1 MSKLIRKVGGAI
13 LGLGSMTANAAYQLN
28 LQTPNTTIATQI
40 YDLHMLIMY
49 ICVVIFVLVF
59 GALFYSLLKH
69 RKSVGHKAAHFHES
83 TTVEIA
89 WTVVPFLILVAMAFP
104 ATKTMIQ
111 MRDTPNP
118 DMTVRVNAYQWKWEY
133 DYQKDG
139 VKYMSVLATTQDQ
152 IDGKAP
158 KGEHY
163 LLEVDNPLVVPVGK
177 KVRLLLTANDVI
189 HSWSMPAFGV
199 KQDAIPGFIRD
210 TWFRADRTGTYR
222 GQCSELCGKGHG
234 FMPIVVEVK
243 EQADYD
249 KWFEE
254 QKTKVAA
261 AAADASKEYTADE
274 LKANGEKVF
283 TTNCAACHQA
293 NGKGI
298 PGTIPAL
305 DGSKIATG
313 PKDAHINRV
322 MNGKPGTAMA
332 AFAAQLSDLDIASV
346 ITYERNSWSNKD
358 GDFVKPSEIKALRK

>member
-1 MSKLIRKVGGAI
+1 M
-13 LGLGSMTANAAYQLN
+13 LGLSSVAANAAYQLN
-28 LQTPNTTIATQI
+28 LQTPNSTIATQI
-40 YDLHMLIMY
+40 YDLHMLILWV
-49 ICVVIFVLVF
+49 CVVIFVVVF

-83 TTVEIA
+83 TAVEIA
-89 WTVVPFLILVAMAFP
+89 WTVIPFLILIVMAFP

-118 DMTVRVNAYQWKWEY
+118 DMTIKVTAYQWKWEY

-139 VKYMSVLATTQDQ
+139 VKYMSVLSTPQDQ
-152 IDGKAP
+152 IDNKAP
-158 KGEHY
+158 KDEHY
-163 LLEVDNPLVVPVGK
+163 LLEVDNPMVVPVGK
-177 KVRLLLTANDVI
+177 KVRLLLAANDVI

-199 KQDAIPGFIRD
+199 KQDAIPGFIKD
-210 TWFRADRTGTYR
+210 TWFRADRVGTYR

-254 QKTKVAA
+254 QKTKAA
-261 AAADASKEYTADE
+261 AANADAGKEYTADE
-274 LKANGEKVF
+274 LKAKGEAVF
-283 TTNCAACHQA
+283 TANCAACHQA

-332 AFAAQLSDLDIASV
+332 AFAPQLSDLDIAAV
-346 ITYERNSWSNKD
+346 ITYERNSWSNHD